1 MHNLGCSTNAG
12 KDKGGKCFR
21 GFEVFQISC
30 ISIFTWLSSMFINVK
45 SKLCNVCTL
54 CPAIRVNNITSF
66 NDKVLKDK
74 IFTGDNV
81 FK

>member
-1 MHNLGCSTNAG
+1 
-12 KDKGGKCFR
+12 
-21 GFEVFQISC
+21 
-30 ISIFTWLSSMFINVK
+30 MFINVK

-54 CPAIRVNNITSF
+54 CHVIRANSITNV
-66 NDKVLKDK
+66 NDKGLKDK